1 MANKKT
7 IIGKTAPVPLG
18 QQKAVNSLPVVF
30 AEDQPAIP
38 VEEQNKIQSE
48 VALSLLGI
56 PRAEVALG
64 IFADVNTYDIN
75 PSEWSQFPIENE
87 VDNSGNTTTGLNHLA
102 EEAGA
107 ELVSATG
114 KTTIL
119 TSKRFFSYQPGRVS
133 SSTMGVKMNVT
144 ARTEDD
150 LTPNRDT
157 MKGAPSIKKWGIFD
171 KFDGYY
177 YEVANSGEE
186 NYFR

>member
-75 PSEWSQFPIENE
+75 PSEWSQFPIEND
-87 VDNSGNTTTGLNHLA
+87 VDTNLLKCVPKFLMIINT
-102 EEAGA
+102 
-107 ELVSATG
+107 
-114 KTTIL
+114 
-119 TSKRFFSYQPGRVS
+119 
-133 SSTMGVKMNVT
+133 
-144 ARTEDD
+144 
-150 LTPNRDT
+150 
-157 MKGAPSIKKWGIFD
+157 
-171 KFDGYY
+171 
-177 YEVANSGEE
+177 
-186 NYFR
+186 

>member
-18 QQKAVNSLPVVF
+18 QQKAVNSLPIVF

-75 PSEWSQFPIENE
+75 PSEWSQFPIEND
-87 VDNSGNTTTGLNHLA
+87 VDTTPNTGLNHLA

-107 ELVSATG
+107 QLVAATG
-114 KTTIL
+114 RTTIL
-119 TSKRFFSYQPGRVS
+119 TSKRFFRYQPGRVS
-133 SSTMGVKMNVT
+133 SSTMGVKMNKT
-144 ARTEDD
+144 ASTYDSE
-150 LTPNRDT
+150 TPNKDI

-177 YEVANSGEE
+177 YEIANGGDK
-186 NYFR
+186 NDF